1 MQVHNLTQGSPEW
14 HAYRREHFNASDAP
28 AMLSCSPYKTRDQ
41 LIAELATG
49 ITPDV
54 DAATQRVFDA
64 GHRYEALA
72 RPLAEK
78 IIGEELAPLV
88 GSNGKYSASFDGV
101 TLMGD
106 TGWEHKSLNAE
117 LRAAMVDGCTGSDL
131 PKVFRV
137 QMEQQCMV
145 EEGLTRVLFTASK
158 WDGDE
163 LVEARHC
170 WYTPDPALRAEI
182 VAGWAQL
189 EKEVAAYVVPDTAPV
204 KVVAEAVT
212 ALPTVF
218 AQVSG
223 SIALKDNLPEY
234 EVALRDF
241 IDNRLISKP
250 ETDQDFA
257 NLDLQIKALKGAEAA
272 LDASEEQALSQAEM
286 LSAFKRQK
294 DMLHKLT
301 RDTRLAAEKLLDARK
316 EQIKLEQVQRGQK
329 EFAAHMAGL
338 NTRLGKPY
346 MPTVPADFAGAIKG
360 KRTVD
365 SLRDAVNTELARAK
379 IAANE
384 IADRI
389 QVNLT
394 TLRELASDHAFLFA
408 DTSTIALKAAD
419 DLTTLVKARIAEHDA
434 KEAARVAADKEK
446 LRVQAEAQATAKVAE
461 HNRMLMSEISG
472 IQQQVAIAQVGR
484 AGVRKGGTIEC
495 IRETLAETEAWEID
509 AEHFGAM
516 AGLAQSAK
524 ETAVAQIKSLLDAAT
539 AREQAV
545 HTGATAQAEIAEA
558 SATGQLAAP
567 LADDLSTLAREKTQ
581 EAVAGIDA
589 AQAISTAQRAAAS
602 SPAVVPLRAAPAPAA
617 TPSTAASLKL
627 GTITERLGFAL
638 TADFLAN
645 TLDFAPAATAGNSK
659 LYHEADFPLIL
670 AALVRHIE
678 GVQAKAAA

>member
-1 MQVHNLTQGSPEW
+1 MQVHDLTQGSPEW
-14 HAYRREHFNASDAP
+14 HAYRRNHFNASDAP

-49 ITPDV
+49 IVPEV

-64 GHRYEALA
+64 GHRFEALA

-88 GSNGKYSASFDGV
+88 GSEGRYSASFDGL
-101 TLMGD
+101 TLMED
-106 TGWEHKSLNAE
+106 TAFEHKSLNAE
-117 LRAAMVDGCTGSDL
+117 LRAAMVDGCTGADL
-131 PKVFRV
+131 PKMYRV

-145 EEGLTRVLFTASK
+145 SGAQRVLFMASK
-158 WDGDE
+158 WNGDE
-163 LVEARHC
+163 LVEERHC
-170 WYTPDPALRAEI
+170 WYTPDAALRAEI

-189 EKEVAAYVVPDTAPV
+189 EKEVAAYVAPEAAPV

-212 ALPTVF
+212 ALPAVF

-241 IDNRLISKP
+241 IEHRLITKP

-301 RDTRLAAEKLLDARK
+301 RDTRLAAEKLLTAEK
-316 EQIKLEQVQRGQK
+316 ERIKLEQVQRGQR
-329 EFAAHMAGL
+329 EFAAHIAGL

-346 MPTVPADFAGAIKG
+346 MPQVHSDFAGAIKG

-365 SLRDAVNTELARAK
+365 SLRGAVNDELARAK
-379 IAANE
+379 LAANE

-389 QVNLT
+389 QINLT
-394 TLRELASDHAFLFA
+394 TLRELASQHAFLFA
-408 DTSTIALKAAD
+408 DTATIVLKAPE
-419 DLTTLVKARIAEHDA
+419 DLTVLAKARIAEHDA
-434 KEAARVAADKEK
+434 KEAARLEAERERIRREEQERADREAREKLQQQERDAQAAIAQAAQQNQIAQPVAAD
-446 LRVQAEAQATAKVAE
+446 LSALV
-461 HNRMLMSEISG
+461 
-472 IQQQVAIAQVGR
+472 
-484 AGVRKGGTIEC
+484 
-495 IRETLAETEAWEID
+495 TER
-509 AEHFGAM
+509 
-516 AGLAQSAK
+516 SA
-524 ETAVAQIKSLLDAAT
+524 
-539 AREQAV
+539 
-545 HTGATAQAEIAEA
+545 
-558 SATGQLAAP
+558 
-567 LADDLSTLAREKTQ
+567 
-581 EAVAGIDA
+581 EAVAAIDA
-589 AQAISTAQRAAAS
+589 SQAISTAQRAAAAG
-602 SPAVVPLRAAPAPAA
+602 PAVAPSRAAPAAA
-617 TPSTAASLKL
+617 APTTPPSLKL

-638 TADFLAN
+638 SADFLRS
-645 TLDFAPAATAGNSK
+645 LGFEPAAKVGAHGV
-659 LYHEADFPLIL
+659 YHEAQFPQML

>member
-14 HAYRREHFNASDAP
+14 HAYRRNHFNASDAP
-28 AMLSCSPYKTRDQ
+28 AMLGCSPYKTRDQ

-54 DAATQRVFDA
+54 DAATQRIFDA
-64 GHRYEALA
+64 GHRFEALA

-117 LRAAMVDGCTGSDL
+117 LRTAMVDGGTGADL
-131 PKVFRV
+131 PKVYRV

-145 EEGLTRVLFTASK
+145 EEALTRVLFTASK
-158 WDGDE
+158 WDRAPDFHEDSPDGWN

-182 VAGWAQL
+182 VAGWTQL
-189 EKEVAAYVVPDTAPV
+189 EKDVAAYVVPDAAPV

-329 EFAAHMAGL
+329 EFAAHMASL

-389 QVNLT
+389 QLNLT
-394 TLRELASDHAFLFA
+394 SLRENAAEHAFLFA
-408 DTSTIALKAAD
+408 DAPQLVMKAND
-419 DLTTLVKARIAEHDA
+419 DLLVLIKSRIGAHEAKKAEDLEAERERIRADEQA
-434 KEAARVAADKEK
+434 KAQRD
-446 LRVQAEAQATAKVAE
+446 AEAKV
-461 HNRMLMSEISG
+461 
-472 IQQQVAIAQVGR
+472 
-484 AGVRKGGTIEC
+484 
-495 IRETLAETEAWEID
+495 
-509 AEHFGAM
+509 
-516 AGLAQSAK
+516 
-524 ETAVAQIKSLLDAAT
+524 TAVAAQAPAT
-539 AREQAV
+539 LQEQAP
-545 HTGATAQAEIAEA
+545 TLNQQSQAAIEPVAV
-558 SATGQLAAP
+558 QAAN
-567 LADDLSTLAREKTQ
+567 
-581 EAVAGIDA
+581 
-589 AQAISTAQRAAAS
+589 
-602 SPAVVPLRAAPAPAA
+602 VVQMRAAPAPAA
-617 TPSTAASLKL
+617 APAAAPSLKL
-627 GTITERLGFAL
+627 GSIAERLGFTL
-638 TADFLAN
+638 TADFLKS
-645 TLDFAPAATAGNSK
+645 LGFEPAATDRASK
-659 LYHEADFPLIL
+659 LYHEADFPHIC

-678 GVQAKAAA
+678 GVQDKAAA